1 MWGSKILVYDFFKK
15 VIKLDFI
22 CRKWSWWKIKKYLQ
36 QKISRKV
43 LVPATADF
51 TSRASKSYIPFTCL
65 GIRCTNGQFYM
76 SGKILKTI
84 YFLKGNNGI
93 KFNTLWARK
102 TKRNNYWGI
111 NCHFSLYNLYKI
123 HKSFYPLILSPKS
136 HISVLSASRPFRKCI
151 VYSTL
156 PGIEFTILYKRD

>member
-1 MWGSKILVYDFFKK
+1 MQKMKLMKNKK
-15 VIKLDFI
+15 NI
-22 CRKWSWWKIKKYLQ
+22 CNKKFHERYLYLQ
-36 QKISRKV
+36 QPILRRGPARVISLLHVK
-43 LVPATADF
+43 
-51 TSRASKSYIPFTCL
+51 
-65 GIRCTNGQFYM
+65 GIRCTNGQFDM

-123 HKSFYPLILSPKS
+123 HKSFTVYFWALRVIYPF
-136 HISVLSASRPFRKCI
+136 SAHQDLTEN
-151 VYSTL
+151 V
-156 PGIEFTILYKRD
+156 